1 MSHQNPTERSLLLSI
16 FEAIQLM
23 IAFSILIL
31 TLISIVIALIN
42 LNDKK

>member
-1 MSHQNPTERSLLLSI
+1 MSI

-31 TLISIVIALIN
+31 TLISIVITLIN

>member
-1 MSHQNPTERSLLLSI
+1 MERSLLLSI

-23 IAFSILIL
+23 IAFGTLIL

-42 LNDKK
+42 LNNKK

>member
-1 MSHQNPTERSLLLSI
+1 MSI